1 MVKFDI
7 NVRFSDSSVLLKYNE
22 FKCSSAGKMN
32 TPSKLNM
39 AMSEHYID
47 LEWKNKEE

>member
-7 NVRFSDSSVLLKYNE
+7 NVRFFDLSVLLKYNE
-22 FKCSSAGKMN
+22 FKCSLVGKMN
-32 TPSKLNM
+32 ILLKLNM
-39 AMSEHYID
+39 VMSEYYID